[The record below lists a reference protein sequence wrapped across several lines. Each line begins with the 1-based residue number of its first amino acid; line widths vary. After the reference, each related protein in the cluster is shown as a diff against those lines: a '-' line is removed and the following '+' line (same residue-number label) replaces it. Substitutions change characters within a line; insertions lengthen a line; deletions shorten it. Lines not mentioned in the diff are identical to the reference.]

1 MPVPARKPLVLLTV
15 CLSVLAINI
24 DTTIVNVAIPTLG
37 RELDA
42 STRDLLWIVDGYNLS
57 FAALVLAMGSLSD
70 KWGRRPALLLG
81 LGGFALAS
89 GAAALVDSS
98 EALIALRFVMG
109 VFAAVIFPTTLSIIA
124 NTFTER
130 RQRAAAL
137 GLWGAAVGV
146 GVAAG
151 PVTGGL
157 LLEQFS
163 WHAVFWALVPV
174 ALVAMAMTA
183 AFVPESSDPTVPAL
197 DRTGLVVSVAALGL
211 LTFTIIEASER
222 GWSSAETLVG
232 LAVSALLVA
241 AFVRHER
248 RTPHPML
255 DVTLFRDRRFSAAAV
270 SVTISYFALFGF
282 IFLITQY
289 FQFVRDYSALGTGAR
304 ILPVAISI
312 AIASVVGGA
321 LAPRVGTKVVVATGM
336 ALLGSAFLWVGTV
349 PVDASYAAVI
359 VPQMLLMGTGL
370 GLITTPATESILQ
383 VLPPARAGVGSAV
396 NDATRELGG
405 TLGVAVIGSLFS
417 SLYADRLL
425 ERLGSVPGGPD
436 EGVLDEAAESVAVA
450 DALATADPRL
460 LDGVNDAFLLGLH
473 TGCLTIGALCLLG
486 AAFAAVALPG
496 RGFVPPAHQAFG
508 EDGPVGRAE
517 DEQGEQLATAHPA
530 S

>member
-1 MPVPARKPLVLLTV
+1 MPLARSTRKPLVLLTV

-70 KWGRRPALLLG
+70 KWGRRPALLVG
-81 LGGFALAS
+81 LGGFAVSS
-89 GAAALVDSS
+89 GVAALVDSS
-98 EALIALRFVMG
+98 DALIALRFVMG
-109 VFAAVIFPTTLSIIA
+109 VCAAIIFPTTLSIIA
-124 NTFTER
+124 NTFTDR
-130 RQRAAAL
+130 RERAAAL
-137 GLWGAAVGV
+137 GIWGAAVGV

-157 LLEQFS
+157 LLESFS

-174 ALVAMAMTA
+174 ALVAMVMTTL
-183 AFVPESSDPTVPAL
+183 FVPESRDPSVPAL
-197 DRTGLVVSVAALGL
+197 DRTGLVASVAALGL
-211 LTFTIIEASER
+211 LVYTIIEASER
-222 GWSSAETLVG
+222 GWTSTQTVVG
-232 LAVSALLVA
+232 FAVSAALVV
-241 AFVRHER
+241 AFVVHER

-255 DVTLFRDRRFSAAAV
+255 DVTLFRDPRFSAAAIA
-270 SVTISYFALFGF
+270 VTISYFALFGF

-289 FQFVRDYSALGTGAR
+289 FQFVRDFSALSTGAR
-304 ILPVAISI
+304 ILPVATSI
-312 AIASVVGGA
+312 AVASIVGGL
-321 LAPRVGTKVVVATGM
+321 LAPRIGTKVVVATGM
-336 ALLGSAFLWVGTV
+336 ALLGSAFLWVGTISI
-349 PVDASYAAVI
+349 DAAYPTVI

-396 NDATRELGG
+396 NDATREIGG

-425 ERLGSVPGGPD
+425 ERLGSIPGGPPA
-436 EGVLDEAAESVAVA
+436 EVLAEAGESVAVA
-450 DALATADPRL
+450 DALAVADPRL

-473 TGCLTIGALCLLG
+473 AGCLTIGTLCLLG
-486 AAFAAVALPG
+486 ALFSAFALPG
-496 RGFVPPAHQAFG
+496 MRFARAQAIRDAAA
-508 EDGPVGRAE
+508 EAERAE
-517 DEQGEQLATAHPA
+517 QELATANLAP
-530 S
+530 